1 MVLSFPKFLKFDSA
15 TKKTLFDPYI
25 IYDSGVG
32 SDIEFPQENRDM
44 ELDETVRKIENM
56 EIRGAATIARSA
68 AEALRD
74 VVAGYQGSEIDGLRS
89 ELNNASERLI
99 GTRPTA
105 VSLRNAV
112 FIVLRGLDREEDLKV
127 LKGNIISQAEKF
139 IESSKNALE
148 RISEIGAKRIK
159 PNSTILTHCNST
171 AAVSTII
178 KAHSQD
184 KNITVYATES
194 RPKRQGYITVR
205 QLAEA
210 GVPVTLIVDSAVRH
224 IMPKV
229 NIVVVGAD
237 TVASNGAVINKIGT
251 SQIALCAH
259 EARVP
264 VMVCAETFK
273 FSHETLVGELVQI
286 EERDENEIVKPEDF
300 PGVRIFNPVFDTT
313 PPEYVD
319 VIITEDGV
327 ISPHAAYEII
337 KEMDLND

>member
-1 MVLSFPKFLKFDSA
+1 
-15 TKKTLFDPYI
+15 
-25 IYDSGVG
+25 
-32 SDIEFPQENRDM
+32 M
-44 ELDETVRKIENM
+44 ELDETARKIENM
-56 EIRGAATIARSA
+56 EIRGAAKIARYA
-68 AEALRD
+68 AEALKDEVIHFDGNEIEEFRSTLNK
-74 VVAGYQGSEIDGLRS
+74 AGK
-89 ELNNASERLI
+89 RLI
-99 GTRPTA
+99 ATRPTA

-112 FIVLRGLDREEDLKV
+112 LIV
-127 LKGNIISQAEKF
+127 LKGLANEEDIDVLKKIIISQAEEF
-139 IESSKNALE
+139 IESSKDALE

-159 PNSTILTHCNST
+159 PNSVILTHCNST

-178 KAHSQD
+178 KAHNQG
-184 KNITVYATES
+184 KKITVYATES

-205 QLAEA
+205 ELAQA
-210 GVPVTLIVDSAVRH
+210 DVPVTLIVDSAVRH

-229 NIVVVGAD
+229 DIVVVGAD

-286 EERDENEIVKPEDF
+286 EERDVNEIVKPEDF
-300 PGVRIFNPVFDTT
+300 PKVRIFNPVFDTT

-319 VIITEDGV
+319 VIVTEEGV

-337 KEMDLND
+337 KEMELDD

>member
-1 MVLSFPKFLKFDSA
+1 
-15 TKKTLFDPYI
+15 
-25 IYDSGVG
+25 
-32 SDIEFPQENRDM
+32 M
-44 ELDETVRKIENM
+44 ELNETSRKIESM
-56 EIRGAATIARSA
+56 EIRGAARIARYA
-68 AEALRD
+68 AEALKD
-74 VVAGYQGSEIDGLRS
+74 VAVSFEGSDPEEFKSSLKRAGD
-89 ELNNASERLI
+89 RLMA
-99 GTRPTA
+99 TRPTA
-105 VSLRNAV
+105 VSLRNSV
-112 FIVLRGLDREEDLKV
+112 FIVLRGIDKEEDLDIIK
-127 LKGNIISQAEKF
+127 KRIISQAERF
-139 IESSKNALE
+139 IESSKVALD
-148 RISEIGAKRIK
+148 RISEFAAKRIK
-159 PNSTILTHCNST
+159 ENSVILTHCNST

-178 KAHSQD
+178 KAHTEG

-229 NIVVVGAD
+229 NIVVVGVD

-286 EERDENEIVKPEDF
+286 EERDKNEIVNPEDF
-300 PGVRIFNPVFDTT
+300 PGVGIFNPVFDTT
-313 PPEYVD
+313 PPEYID
-319 VIITEDGV
+319 VIVTEQGV

-337 KEMDLND
+337 KEMELED

>member
-1 MVLSFPKFLKFDSA
+1 MK
-15 TKKTLFDPYI
+15 
-25 IYDSGVG
+25 
-32 SDIEFPQENRDM
+32 
-44 ELDETVRKIENM
+44 LDETAQKIESM
-56 EIRGAATIARSA
+56 EIRGAARIARYA
-68 AEALRD
+68 AEALKD
-74 VVAGYQGSEIDGLRS
+74 VVLSYQGHDIGDFRS
-89 ELNNASERLI
+89 TIQKAGDRLI
-99 GTRPTA
+99 ATRPTA
-105 VSLRNAV
+105 VSLRNSV
-112 FIVLRGLDREEDLKV
+112 FIVLRGLEKENDLEA
-127 LKGNIISQAEKF
+127 LRSRIISQAEKF
-139 IESSKNALE
+139 IESSKVALE
-148 RISEIGAKRIK
+148 RISEFGAKRIK
-159 PNSTILTHCNST
+159 QGSVILTHCNST

-178 KAHSQD
+178 KAHSD
-184 KNITVYATES
+184 GKNITVYATES

-229 NIVVVGAD
+229 NNVVVGAD

-313 PPEYVD
+313 PPEYID
-319 VIITEDGV
+319 VIVTEEGV

-337 KEMDLND
+337 KDMELED

>member
-1 MVLSFPKFLKFDSA
+1 
-15 TKKTLFDPYI
+15 
-25 IYDSGVG
+25 
-32 SDIEFPQENRDM
+32 M
-44 ELDETVRKIENM
+44 ELNETSRKIESM
-56 EIRGAATIARSA
+56 EIRGAARIARYA

-74 VVAGYQGSEIDGLRS
+74 VTASYEGNDIEDYRSTIKKAGDRLVA
-89 ELNNASERLI
+89 
-99 GTRPTA
+99 TRPTA
-105 VSLRNAV
+105 VSLRNSV
-112 FIVLRGLDREEDLKV
+112 FIVLRGLDKEMDLDV
-127 LKGNIISQAEKF
+127 LKTRIISQAERF
-139 IESSKNALE
+139 IENSKVALE
-148 RISEIGAKRIK
+148 KISEFGAKRIK
-159 PNSTILTHCNST
+159 SGSVILTHCNST

-178 KAHSQD
+178 KAHSEG
-184 KNITVYATES
+184 KNITVFATES

-229 NIVVVGAD
+229 NVVVVGAD

-300 PGVRIFNPVFDTT
+300 PGVGIFNPVFDTT
-313 PPEYVD
+313 PPEYID
-319 VIITEDGV
+319 VIVTEEGV

-337 KEMDLND
+337 KDMELDD